1 MPTSLLEVFD
11 RPWLLALALVLP
23 AVVAGL
29 LVAAHRNRRARL
41 ARLGPSELLH
51 RIAPTAVLRRPTW
64 RVVRLSL
71 AVALLAIAAAGPR
84 WGSERTTARS
94 TGVDLVFVLD
104 ASLSMLATDE
114 RPSRLERMKQEVRR
128 LRALSPGDRVGL
140 IAFAGRSY
148 ILTPLTT
155 DDGAIDLF
163 LDNFDPSVAG
173 QPGSSLARPIRQAV
187 ELLKTSTQQSDR
199 GIVLF
204 TDGDAHEPIETIAA
218 DSRLAR
224 EAGIALV
231 AVGFG
236 TTQGGTIPETENGLV
251 TEHRDESGE
260 VVVTRYRP
268 EVLQAVAE
276 GAGGTFVDAAATDKA
291 GRVRRALSTLRAT
304 TRTTAAAR
312 ERPARFQLFVLPAL
326 LLLLLDTW
334 LAERRP
340 RRRRTQSIGVEA
352 AAVGH
357 EP

>member
-1 MPTSLLEVFD
+1 VNATSLAIVFD
-11 RPWLLALALVLP
+11 RPWLLLLAVALP
-23 AVVAGL
+23 L
-29 LVAAHRNRRARL
+29 LVASFLFGAHRNRQARL
-41 ARLGPSELLH
+41 ARLGPADLLH
-51 RIAPTAVLRRPTW
+51 RIAPTVVLKRPTW
-64 RVVRLSL
+64 RIVRLAL
-71 AVALLAIAAAGPR
+71 ATALLSVAAAGPR

-104 ASLSMLATDE
+104 ASLSMLARDE

-204 TDGDAHEPIETIAA
+204 TDGDAHEPIEEIMA
-218 DSRLAR
+218 DAKLAR
-224 EAGIALV
+224 DAGIAVV

-236 TTQGGTIPETENGLV
+236 TPQGGTIPVTENGV
-251 TEHRDESGE
+251 TSEHRDESGA
-260 VVVTRYRP
+260 VVVTRYRA
-268 EVLQAVAE
+268 EVLRAVAE
-276 GAGGTFVDAAATDKA
+276 GSGGTFVDAASTDKA
-291 GRVRRALSTLRAT
+291 GHVRRALSTLRTT
-304 TRTTAAAR
+304 TRSTAAAR
-312 ERPARFQLFVLPAL
+312 ERTARFQLFVIPAL

-340 RRRRTQSIGVEA
+340 ARRRPQSIGQA
-352 AAVGH
+352 AA
-357 EP
+357 

>member
-1 MPTSLLEVFD
+1 MLTSLLEVFD
-11 RPWLLALALVLP
+11 RPWLLALALALP
-23 AVVAGL
+23 A
-29 LVAAHRNRRARL
+29 LVAAFLVAAYRNRRTRL
-41 ARLGPSELLH
+41 ARLGPAELLH
-51 RIAPTAVLRRPTW
+51 RIAPTAVIRRPTW
-64 RVVRLSL
+64 RVLRLSL
-71 AVALLAIAAAGPR
+71 AVALLAVAAAGPR

-104 ASLSMLATDE
+104 ASLSMLARDE

-140 IAFAGRSY
+140 LAFAGRSY
-148 ILTPLTT
+148 ILTPLTA

-173 QPGSSLARPIRQAV
+173 QPGTSIARPIRQAV
-187 ELLKTSTQQSDR
+187 ELLKTSTQMSDR
-199 GIVLF
+199 GIVVF
-204 TDGDAHEPIETIAA
+204 TDGEAHEPVEDIAA
-218 DSRLAR
+218 SAQLAR

-231 AVGFG
+231 LVGFG
-236 TTQGGTIPETENGLV
+236 TTQGTTIPETENGLV

-268 EVLQAVAE
+268 EVLRAAAE
-276 GAGGTFVDAAATDKA
+276 AAGGTFVDAGATDKA

-340 RRRRTQSIGVEA
+340 ARPRPQAIGEVA
-352 AAVGH
+352 AEGQ
-357 EP
+357 P